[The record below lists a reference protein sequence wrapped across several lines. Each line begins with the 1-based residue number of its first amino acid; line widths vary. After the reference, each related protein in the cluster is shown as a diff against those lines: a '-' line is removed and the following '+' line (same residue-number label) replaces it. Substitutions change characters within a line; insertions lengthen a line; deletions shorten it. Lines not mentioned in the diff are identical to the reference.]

1 MYSLDKKPFTGEK
14 QLFIDKYQDRLLEVV
29 DDIAYRK
36 DKRSLKR
43 LGIIIDVE
51 IQQYI
56 TTMSIPRNQQ
66 QKRMICKQIT
76 RHSENI
82 TYIRSLEYINRGL
95 SKFLKW
101 FTYMMNRTPILC
113 LATYNRLKKKYPY
126 KKYGL
131 LRCCKVILPKT
142 PYASVSSAFA

>member
-101 FTYMMNRTPILC
+101 FTYMMGRMPILC

-131 LRCCKVILPKT
+131 LRCSKVILPQT
-142 PYASVSSAFA
+142 PYATVSSAFA

>member
-14 QLFIDKYQDRLLEVV
+14 QLFIDKYQDHLLDVV

-36 DKRSLKR
+36 DKKSLKR
-43 LGIIIDVE
+43 LSIIIEVE

-101 FTYMMNRTPILC
+101 FTYMMGRMPILC

-131 LRCCKVILPKT
+131 LRCSKVILPQT
-142 PYASVSSAFA
+142 PYATVSSAFA